1 MTKWL
6 VETLLGFAPIE
17 FRRSHG
23 EELLAVHDERAAA
36 QRNPLTGVLFALR
49 EVLGAL
55 VLIVRLHVGLGDDN
69 HREGGE
75 ATMFETTTQDVRF
88 AIRTLARSPGFTWV
102 AVTVLARGIGANTAI
117 FSAVNAFFFRPLP
130 FADADRLVMLYE
142 TNPEFGWDDV
152 TAAPANMFDWQ
163 EQVEAFEDVSAYSEF
178 ANEYTAF

>member
-102 AVTVLARGIGANTAI
+102 AVTVLALGLEPTRQ
-117 FSAVNAFFFRPLP
+117 SSR
-130 FADADRLVMLYE
+130 R
-142 TNPEFGWDDV
+142 
-152 TAAPANMFDWQ
+152 
-163 EQVEAFEDVSAYSEF
+163 
-178 ANEYTAF
+178 